1 MPYSTVTVTIFD
13 VDLVV
18 SYSYT
23 PYRPATHWEPEEGG
37 DVEISG
43 IHLDGKNVDGMLAE
57 WVHDKIDAAI
67 DADIKERR
75 SEAEEY
81 RAMARAA

>member
-1 MPYSTVTVTIFD
+1 MSTVTVTIFD
-13 VDLVV
+13 VDLLV
-18 SYSYT
+18 SYEYT

-37 DVEISG
+37 DIEIIG
-43 IHLDGKNVDGMLAE
+43 IHLDGKDVDGMLAE

-67 DADIKERR
+67 DDDIKQRR
-75 SEAEEY
+75 RDAEEH